1 VKRTL
6 LSAIAFLCATLLS
19 AAPPRAADA
28 PPLRTVKI
36 RVAADET
43 FRRLPDWQDTIRQNL
58 RVVSGIYERQFRI
71 RFDLLDIV
79 EWSVGGEEEYTA
91 VVLSRLRQS
100 IEPGEADLL
109 IGLTNQRC
117 LDRVRGGTTQ
127 FGAEIVI
134 LAGCNDLG
142 LRVMSLENT
151 LSHEIAHVFGAFHVR
166 SHIRSIMNSDA
177 ADAFDPQT
185 TRVIDLFQGMDFR
198 RGITAFTGAQLEQYE
213 TIWRDGHRSG
223 DLNPVAL
230 AYAGHGQRMQEF
242 GRPQEA
248 IDLLKKAIEI
258 EPKFGYAHELLG
270 IAYKAA
276 GDRNMA
282 ITAFKRALEL
292 EPKLRIARI
301 ALIQA
306 QSDAAGD
313 KANLAV
319 LQEAVK
325 RDPNNSAVRYELA
338 RALLDQGRTADA
350 EEHLLA
356 AVRASPS
363 DHFSHTALGILW
375 GRQGRVEKSV
385 TAFRRAIQIRPDYAP
400 AHASLGYALA
410 LQGEWA
416 DAVAEYKEALRLNPG
431 DTRTQ
436 VNLRDALNKVGTGR

>member
-1 VKRTL
+1 MKRTL
-6 LSAIAFLCATLLS
+6 LPAIAFLCAALLP
-19 AAPPRAADA
+19 APALRAADA
-28 PPLRTVKI
+28 PQLRTVKI
-36 RVAADET
+36 RFAVDET
-43 FRRLPDWQDTIRQNL
+43 FRRLPDWQNTIRENL
-58 RVVSGIYERQFRI
+58 QVVSGIYERQFRI

-100 IEPGEADLL
+100 VEPGDADLL

-127 FGAEIVI
+127 FGAEIVV

-142 LRVMSLENT
+142 LRAMTLDNT

-166 SHIRSIMNSDA
+166 SHIRSIMNSHA

-185 TRVIDLFQGMDFR
+185 KRVINLFQGLDFR
-198 RGITAFTGAQLEQYE
+198 RGITAFTSEQLEQYQA
-213 TIWRDGHRSG
+213 IWRDGHPPG
-223 DLNPVAL
+223 DLNPVAR
-230 AYAGHGQRMQEF
+230 AYAGHGQRMHELR
-242 GRPQEA
+242 RPQEA

-270 IAYKAA
+270 VAYNAA

-282 ITAFKRALEL
+282 MAAFERALEL
-292 EPKLRIARI
+292 EPKLRVSRVALLQAR
-301 ALIQA
+301 
-306 QSDAAGD
+306 SEAAGG
-313 KANLAV
+313 KPNLAV

-375 GRQGRVEKSV
+375 GRQGMAEKAV
-385 TAFRRAIQIRPDYAP
+385 AAFRRAIQIRPDHAP
-400 AHASLGYALA
+400 AHANLGYALA
-410 LQGEWA
+410 LQGKWA

-436 VNLRDALNKVGTGR
+436 VNLRDALSKAGSAR